1 MCKVILRIV
10 RVVVKRLVDCVKKS
24 HIKVSVALMKLCRE
38 HYNFARMKIT
48 NSARTAVRWWREVVV
63 KRKVRAVHICYV
75 LVAPS
80 SALIVVRVSGIGVVV
95 WASES
100 KSSKE
105 VSNGHLCSK
114 YWVIIQDVQRK
125 L

>member
-10 RVVVKRLVDCVKKS
+10 RVVVKRLVNCVKKS

-38 HYNFARMKIT
+38 HCNFARMKIT

-63 KRKVRAVHICYV
+63 KRRVRVVHICCV
-75 LVAPS
+75 LVASS

-95 WASES
+95 WVSES

-105 VSNGHLCSK
+105 VSNGHLSSK
-114 YWVIIQDVQRK
+114 YWVIIQDIQRK